1 MRSVTFH
8 DRPSSLKPFDA
19 EVLIAYVLAFIILL
33 AGSPASAATK
43 AEVYGHSKAAT
54 VLVVAID
61 DKSKSVSIGSGFIV
75 NDDGLVITNAHVLED
90 SSRVFVYVGTQE
102 VYTNAVTLVVDPDR
116 DLAALRIPPTTGPSL
131 ILAAQA
137 PPDGNEVM
145 AIGYPRLTDILNMGF
160 ALHPTIVPGYINGI
174 IQGRSRTKNR
184 FAPFVQVTGHINQG
198 SSGGPLVDVPSG
210 EVIGMVV
217 LQVPYLERAR
227 DRSGAGIGSVMI
239 RSGIGYAIPTSVI
252 HQWLG
257 ENQLVAEG
265 QAPLPSEVRTG
276 ELLPS
281 AGRSFATG
289 HVLFT
294 IAQILPKDVDLYN
307 LAVYHYEA
315 ALELLPNDVR
325 TLRHIGVAYAALG
338 RFDDAI
344 EAMTEAFEQEPN
356 SAMLAYEL
364 GLAQEAKGLPA
375 QALATWGSFLE
386 HWKSLPDVEGWQV
399 KIREAVVR
407 TKTPLAAVVPVPVA
421 VQVSVPAR

>member
-1 MRSVTFH
+1 MMSVIYH
-8 DRPSSLKPFDA
+8 DRRHPLKGLHA
-19 EVLIAYVLAFIILL
+19 LSVAAYVLVHIVLL
-33 AGSPASAATK
+33 AASPATASTK
-43 AEVYGHSKAAT
+43 AEIYGHSKAAT

-61 DKSKSVSIGSGFIV
+61 DKTKSVSIGSGFIV
-75 NDDGLVITNAHVLED
+75 NGDGLVITNAHVIED
-90 SSRVFVYVGTQE
+90 SSRVFVYVGTEQ
-102 VYTNAVTLVVDPDR
+102 VYTNAVILVVDPDR
-116 DLAALRIPPTTGPSL
+116 DLAALRIPPATGPSL
-131 ILAAQA
+131 TLAAQA

-174 IQGRSRTKNR
+174 IQGRSRISAR

-239 RSGIGYAIPTSVI
+239 RSGIGYAIPISVI
-252 HQWLG
+252 REWLG

-265 QAPLPSEVRTG
+265 QSPSPSEVRSG

-315 ALELLPNDVR
+315 AVALRPHDAQF
-325 TLRHIGVAYAALG
+325 LRHIGVAYAALG
-338 RFDDAI
+338 RYDDAI
-344 EAMTEAFEQEPN
+344 VVMTEALGQEPN

-364 GLAQEAKGLPA
+364 GLAQEAKGLLA
-375 QALATWGSFLE
+375 QALTTWGSFLE
-386 HWKSLPDVEGWQV
+386 HSQSIPDVEGWQV

-407 TKTPLAAVVPVPVA
+407 TKTPIAAVVPAPVA
-421 VQVSVPAR
+421 VQVSIPAR